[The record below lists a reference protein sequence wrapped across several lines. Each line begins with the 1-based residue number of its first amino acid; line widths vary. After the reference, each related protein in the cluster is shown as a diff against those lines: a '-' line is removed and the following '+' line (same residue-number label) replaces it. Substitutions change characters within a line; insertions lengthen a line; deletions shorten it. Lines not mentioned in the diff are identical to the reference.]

1 MKSAALM
8 LLLPLLSDG
17 EIAVRRRDLPADVLA
32 RRARL
37 VEGRPALRG
46 FRPDDARAALDEP
59 MQRAAALVQKQLAR
73 DGLVATVEA
82 AAKILGTD
90 DPAKLAAVGIPA
102 DLLAFFDRGT
112 GAFSFRQTVP
122 GFRASSESGDEEIRL
137 ARVQITNAKYFL
149 GEGDGGSV
157 DVVRQLLAA
166 LPDARFLASIE
177 EKHVDGFLESA
188 KGWPGKL
195 TLVPEA
201 LSVSQWAQDDGKP
214 GAADGAA
221 VLLVPR
227 YASRGEEGASLVPGD
242 TFVGEGLAAAG
253 LRVARS
259 PLLFQGGDLLVAT
272 DPKTGERL
280 LFVGEGNL
288 WRNTALGLTKEQ
300 ALEAFR
306 IELGVDRCA
315 ALPAIS
321 FHVDEEIS
329 VRGVGERLVAFVPDA
344 VAAVRIV
351 LRCGVEALEKAG
363 VLAAAG
369 PIADLEAGRDAEF
382 LARVLPP
389 VIARCPAYGRFP
401 ESLASAFSRGPADSG
416 VGNIQRF
423 LIATDLLSSWTMDL
437 DHPDPSFDPH
447 AMAYL
452 RSFQRRD
459 AERRDLAALLRK
471 SGFDVV
477 RVPSLPEE
485 KRGIDYLNGV
495 HGRGRYLMPAWGGLY
510 APLDEAARAAFAKA
524 LGPGVAVV
532 PILTS
537 ESQRRGGGVHCSLS
551 VCGTE

>member
-1 MKSAALM
+1 MKTAALALG
-8 LLLPLLSDG
+8 LLLLSG
-17 EIAVRRRDLPADVLA
+17 GGIEVRRRDIPADVLA

-46 FRPDDARAALDEP
+46 FRPDDVPVALDAT
-59 MQRAAALVQKQLAR
+59 MQRAAALVEKQLAR
-73 DGLVATVEA
+73 DGLVATAKA
-82 AAKILGTD
+82 AAGILGTD

-112 GAFSFRQTVP
+112 GTFSFRQAVP
-122 GFRASSESGDEEIRL
+122 GFRASSESGDEQIRL

-149 GEGDGGSV
+149 AEGDGGSV

-166 LPDARFLASIE
+166 LPDATFLASIE
-177 EKHVDGFLESA
+177 EKHVDGFLETA

-201 LSVSQWAQDDGKP
+201 LPVSQWAQDDGKP

-221 VLLVPR
+221 LLLVPR

-259 PLLFQGGDLLVAT
+259 PLLFQGGDLLVAR
-272 DPKTGERL
+272 DPKSGERL
-280 LFVGEGNL
+280 LFVGEGNV
-288 WRNTALGLTKEQ
+288 WRNTALGLSKDQ
-300 ALEAFR
+300 VLEAFR
-306 IELGVDRCA
+306 IELGVDRCTV
-315 ALPAIS
+315 LPAIS
-321 FHVDEEIS
+321 FHVDEELS
-329 VRGVGERLVAFVPDA
+329 LRAVGDRLVAFVPDA
-344 VAAVRIV
+344 VAAARIV

-363 VLAAAG
+363 LLSAAG

-382 LARVLPP
+382 LGRVLPP
-389 VIARCPAYGRFP
+389 LVARCPAYGRFP
-401 ESLASAFSRGPADSG
+401 ESLAAAFSRGPADSG
-416 VGNIQRF
+416 IGNLQRF

-437 DHPDPSFDPH
+437 DSPPPSFDPH
-447 AMAYL
+447 AIAYL
-452 RSFQRRD
+452 RSFRRRD
-459 AERRDLAALLRK
+459 AERRDLAAALRK
-471 SGFDVV
+471 AGLDVV
-477 RVPSLPEE
+477 RIPSLPEE

-495 HGRGRYLMPAWGGLY
+495 HDRARYLMPAWGGLY
-510 APLDEAARAAFAKA
+510 APLDEAARAAFEKA

-532 PILTS
+532 PILAS

-551 VCGTE
+551 ACGTP